1 MIFLEFLASKKMLRQ
16 IFIFIILFSPYIHL
30 QDIDSWVIDD
40 IRLTG
45 LQRVS
50 AGSVFAVMPVSL
62 GDEINKDIFKEIA
75 LSIFETGKFDDVK
88 LGRDGNALLIDL
100 LERPTIDEIVI
111 DGNKQIKTDAL
122 LDGLKKSGI
131 SEGSLYKIS
140 VFENLS
146 VELERQYSSQGKYS
160 AEVEVSTEKLPKNRI
175 KLSIIIDEGE
185 SASLRKINIV
195 GNKLLDDQ
203 EILDEF
209 KLKEKN
215 WLSVFSRGSGY
226 SRENLKGDLETLES
240 IYKNQGY
247 LKFNIDSTMVS
258 ISKNK
263 KDIFIT
269 IKVTEGDIYKVSE
282 VKLAG
287 DLDDKEIFIR
297 SLINIPVNEI
307 YIEGFL
313 KNTED
318 RITNLLENLG
328 FTNAEVSTS
337 KDINEA
343 DKTVSLT
350 LFVDPGQRTMV
361 NRISFE
367 GNERTHDVVL
377 RREMRQMEKSW
388 VSNNLLETSKLR
400 LDRLGFFKNVKYEKN
415 SVPGSTDEVDVI
427 FKVEEQFSGSIG
439 GSLGYGAYGFNLGAN
454 YSEKNAFGTGN
465 SVSVGVNYSEWR
477 QDISFNFFDPY
488 FTIDG
493 IGLGY
498 GAYFRKT
505 DYGNFNIA
513 AYNTDSFGGSVRFDL
528 PISEIEGLG
537 LSLAYDNTKLATNI
551 FSSRQII
558 DFYTSEGRDFTTYNA
573 SVSWR
578 RITLDRGLFPTS
590 GTSNSIS
597 LSLTLPGSNLNY
609 GRFTHD
615 FKYFLPLPRG
625 LIFSYKSKIGYL
637 FSYGDTNTAPP
648 YQYFYAGGIRSVR
661 GFKQNYLGPKAV
673 YSSGYSPRRQRPV
686 GGPYSLT
693 GGFDLIIPLSF
704 VPDPR
709 SVRGSVFLDYGNVF
723 SDGCRS
729 YETNCYEFDLS
740 ELRYSVGI
748 GVTWIT
754 ALGPLSFAL
763 ASVFNDS
770 PNDRTETF
778 QFEIGTQF

>member
-1 MIFLEFLASKKMLRQ
+1 MFKRIFF
-16 IFIFIILFSPYIHL
+16 FIILFSSSLHL
-30 QDIDSWVIDD
+30 QETKSWVVDD
-40 IRLTG
+40 IRITG

-50 AGSVFAVMPVSL
+50 AGSIFAVMPIGL
-62 GDEINKDIFKEIA
+62 GDEINEESFKEIA
-75 LSIFETGKFDDVK
+75 LSIFETGKFDDIK
-88 LGRDGNALLIDL
+88 LGRDGNALLIDIK
-100 LERPTIDEIVI
+100 ERPTIDEILI
-111 DGNKQIKTDAL
+111 EGNKQIKTDAL
-122 LDGLKKSGI
+122 LDGLKNSGI
-131 SEGSLYKIS
+131 SEGALYKRS
-140 VFENLS
+140 VFESLS

-160 AEVEVSTEKLPKNRI
+160 AEVEVSTEDLPKNRI
-175 KLSIIIDEGE
+175 KLSVEIDEGE

-195 GNKLLDDQ
+195 GNKLLSDE

-215 WLSVFSRGSGY
+215 WLSVFNRGSGY
-226 SRENLKGDLETLES
+226 SRENLRGDLETLES
-240 IYKNQGY
+240 IYKNKGY
-247 LKFNIDSTMVS
+247 LKFDIDSTNIS

-269 IKVTEGDIYKVSE
+269 IKVIEGEVYKVSE

-287 DLDDKEIFIR
+287 DLEDKEVFVR
-297 SLINIPVNEI
+297 SLIGIPVNEI
-307 YIEGFL
+307 YIEGLL
-313 KNTED
+313 KATED

-328 FTNAEVSTS
+328 YTNAEVSTS
-337 KDINEA
+337 KDINEEEKSVA
-343 DKTVSLT
+343 LT

-388 VSNNLLETSKLR
+388 VSNNLLEASKLR
-400 LDRLGFFKNVKYEKN
+400 LDRLGFFKSVKYEKN
-415 SVPGSTDEVDVI
+415 AVPGSTDEVDVI

-439 GSLGYGAYGFNLGAN
+439 GSLGYGAYGFSLGAN

-465 SVSVGVNYSEWR
+465 SINVGITYSEWR

-498 GAYFRKT
+498 GAFIRKT
-505 DYGNFNIA
+505 DYGNFNLA
-513 AYNTDSFGGSVRFDL
+513 AYNTDSYGGSVSFDL
-528 PISEIEGLG
+528 PISEIEQVG
-537 LSLAYDNTKLATNI
+537 LSLSYDKTDLKTNLY
-551 FSSRQII
+551 SSRQLL
-558 DFYTSEGRDFTTYNA
+558 DFYNSEGFDFTTYNA

-578 RITLDRGLFPTS
+578 RITLDRGLFPTR
-590 GTSNSIS
+590 GTSNGIS
-597 LSLTLPGSNLNY
+597 LSFSLPGSNLNF
-609 GRFTHD
+609 GRLTHE
-615 FKYFLPLPRG
+615 FKYFQPLPRG
-625 LIFSYKSKIGYL
+625 LIFGYRSKIGYL
-637 FSYGDTNTAPP
+637 FTYGDTESAPP
-648 YQYFYAGGIRSVR
+648 YQYFYAGGMRSVR

-673 YSSGYSPRRQRPV
+673 YQSGIAVRNQRPV

-693 GGFDLIIPLSF
+693 GGLDLIVPLNF

-709 SVRGSVFLDYGNVF
+709 SIRGSVFFDYGNVF

-740 ELRYSVGI
+740 ELRYSLGVGI
-748 GVTWIT
+748 TWIT

-770 PNDRTETF
+770 PTDRTETF

>member
-1 MIFLEFLASKKMLRQ
+1 MFKRIFF
-16 IFIFIILFSPYIHL
+16 FIILFSSSLHL
-30 QDIDSWVIDD
+30 QETKSWVVDD
-40 IRLTG
+40 IRITG

-50 AGSVFAVMPVSL
+50 AGSIFAVMPIGL
-62 GDEINKDIFKEIA
+62 GDEINEESFKEIA
-75 LSIFETGKFDDVK
+75 LSIFETGKFDDIK
-88 LGRDGNALLIDL
+88 LGRDGNALLIDIK
-100 LERPTIDEIVI
+100 ERPTIDEILI
-111 DGNKQIKTDAL
+111 EGNKQIKTDAL
-122 LDGLKKSGI
+122 LDGLKNSGI
-131 SEGSLYKIS
+131 SEGDLYKRS
-140 VFENLS
+140 VFESLS
-146 VELERQYSSQGKYS
+146 IELERQYSSQGKYS
-160 AEVEVSTEKLPKNRI
+160 AEVEVSTEDLPKNRI
-175 KLSIIIDEGE
+175 KLSVEIDEGE

-195 GNKLLDDQ
+195 GNKLLSDE

-226 SRENLKGDLETLES
+226 SRENLRGDLETLES
-240 IYKNQGY
+240 IYKNKGY
-247 LKFNIDSTMVS
+247 LKFDIDSTNIS

-269 IKVTEGDIYKVSE
+269 IKVIEGEVYKVSE

-287 DLDDKEIFIR
+287 DLEDKEVFVR
-297 SLINIPVNEI
+297 SLIGIPVNEI
-307 YIEGFL
+307 YIEGLL
-313 KNTED
+313 KATED

-328 FTNAEVSTS
+328 YTNAEVSTS
-337 KDINEA
+337 KDINEEEKSVA
-343 DKTVSLT
+343 LT

-388 VSNNLLETSKLR
+388 VSNNLLEASKLR
-400 LDRLGFFKNVKYEKN
+400 LDRLGFFKSVKYEKN
-415 SVPGSTDEVDVI
+415 AVPGSTDEVDVI

-439 GSLGYGAYGFNLGAN
+439 GSLGYGAYGFSLGAN

-465 SVSVGVNYSEWR
+465 SINVGITYSEWR

-498 GAYFRKT
+498 GAFFRKT
-505 DYGNFNIA
+505 DYGNFNLA
-513 AYNTDSFGGSVRFDL
+513 AYNTDSYGGSVSFDL
-528 PISEIEGLG
+528 PISEIEQVG
-537 LSLAYDNTKLATNI
+537 LSLSYDKTDLKTNLY
-551 FSSRQII
+551 SSRQLL
-558 DFYTSEGRDFTTYNA
+558 DFYNSEGFDFTTYNA

-578 RITLDRGLFPTS
+578 RITLDRGLFPTR
-590 GTSNSIS
+590 GTSNGIS
-597 LSLTLPGSNLNY
+597 LSFTLPGSNLNF
-609 GRFTHD
+609 GRLTHE
-615 FKYFLPLPRG
+615 FKYFQPLPRE
-625 LIFSYKSKIGYL
+625 LIFGFRSKIGYL
-637 FSYGDTNTAPP
+637 FTYGDTESAPP
-648 YQYFYAGGIRSVR
+648 YQYFYAGGMRSVR

-673 YSSGYSPRRQRPV
+673 YQSGIAVRNQRPV

-693 GGFDLIIPLSF
+693 GGLDLIVPLNF

-709 SVRGSVFLDYGNVF
+709 SIRGSVFFDYGNVF

-740 ELRYSVGI
+740 ELRYSLGVGI
-748 GVTWIT
+748 TWIT

-770 PNDRTETF
+770 PTDRTETF

>member
-1 MIFLEFLASKKMLRQ
+1 MLKHIFILIFLFSSFL
-16 IFIFIILFSPYIHL
+16 HL
-30 QDIDSWVIDD
+30 QVKSSWVIED
-40 IRLTG
+40 IRITG

-50 AGSVFAVMPVSL
+50 AGSVFAVMPVGL
-62 GDEINKDIFKEIA
+62 GDEINIKEFKKIA
-75 LSIFETGKFDDVK
+75 QSIFDTGKFDDIK

-100 LERPTIDEIVI
+100 EERPTIDEIFI
-111 DGNKQIKTDAL
+111 DGNKQIKTDDL

-131 SEGSLYKIS
+131 FVGALYKRSI
-140 VFENLS
+140 FESLS

-160 AEVEVSTEKLPKNRI
+160 AEVEVSSDDLPKNRI
-175 KLSIIIDEGE
+175 KLSVIIDEGE
-185 SASLRKINIV
+185 SAALRKINIV
-195 GNKLLDDQ
+195 GNKLLKDE

-247 LKFNIDSTMVS
+247 LKFNVDSTMVS

-269 IKVTEGDIYKVSE
+269 IKVTEGQVYKVSD

-287 DLDDKEIFIR
+287 DLEDKEVFVR
-297 SLINIPVNEI
+297 SLINIPLNEI
-307 YIEGFL
+307 YMEGYL
-313 KNTED
+313 KSTED

-328 FTNAEVSTS
+328 YTNVEVSTS
-337 KDINEA
+337 KDINED
-343 DKTVSLT
+343 DKTVALT

-388 VSNNLLETSKLR
+388 VSNNLLEASKLR

-415 SVPGSTDEVDVI
+415 SVPGSTDQVDII

-498 GAYFRKT
+498 GAFYRKT

-513 AYNTDSFGGSVRFDL
+513 AYNTDSYGGSASFEL
-528 PISEIEGLG
+528 PISEIEALG
-537 LSLAYDNTKLATNI
+537 LSLSYDKTKLATNV
-551 FSSRQII
+551 FSSRQIV
-558 DFYTSEGRDFTTYNA
+558 DFYNSEGFNFTTYNA
-573 SVSWR
+573 SATWR
-578 RITLDRGLFPTS
+578 RITLNRGLFPTS
-590 GTSNSIS
+590 GSSNSIS
-597 LSLTLPGSNLNY
+597 LSLTLPGSNLNF
-609 GRFTHD
+609 GRFVHE
-615 FKYFLPLPRG
+615 FKYFVPLPRSLVFG
-625 LIFSYKSKIGYL
+625 FRSKIGYL

-648 YQYFYAGGIRSVR
+648 YQYFYAGGMRSVR

-673 YSSGYSPRRQRPV
+673 YSSGFSPRRQRPV

-693 GGFDLIIPLSF
+693 GGFDLIIPLDF

-709 SVRGSVFLDYGNVF
+709 SIRGSVFFDYGNVF

-748 GVTWIT
+748 GITWIT

-770 PNDRTETF
+770 PTDRTETF

>member
-1 MIFLEFLASKKMLRQ
+1 MFKRIFF
-16 IFIFIILFSPYIHL
+16 FIILFSSSLHL
-30 QDIDSWVIDD
+30 QETKSWVVDD
-40 IRLTG
+40 IRITG

-50 AGSVFAVMPVSL
+50 AGSIFAVMPIGL
-62 GDEINKDIFKEIA
+62 GDEINEESFKEIA
-75 LSIFETGKFDDVK
+75 LSIFETGKFDDIK
-88 LGRDGNALLIDL
+88 LGRDGNALLIDIK
-100 LERPTIDEIVI
+100 ERPTIDEILI
-111 DGNKQIKTDAL
+111 EGNKQIKTDAL
-122 LDGLKKSGI
+122 LDGLKNSGI
-131 SEGSLYKIS
+131 SEGALYKRS
-140 VFENLS
+140 VFESLS

-160 AEVEVSTEKLPKNRI
+160 AEVEVSTEDLPKNRI
-175 KLSIIIDEGE
+175 KLSVEIDEGE

-195 GNKLLDDQ
+195 GNKLLSDE

-215 WLSVFSRGSGY
+215 WLSVFNRGSGY
-226 SRENLKGDLETLES
+226 SRENLRGDLETLES
-240 IYKNQGY
+240 IYKNKGY
-247 LKFNIDSTMVS
+247 LKFDIDSTNIS

-269 IKVTEGDIYKVSE
+269 IKVIEGEVYKVSE

-287 DLDDKEIFIR
+287 DLEDKEIFVR
-297 SLINIPVNEI
+297 SLIGIPVNEI
-307 YIEGFL
+307 YIEGLL
-313 KNTED
+313 KATED

-328 FTNAEVSTS
+328 YTNAEVSTS
-337 KDINEA
+337 KDINEEEKSVA
-343 DKTVSLT
+343 LT

-400 LDRLGFFKNVKYEKN
+400 LDRLGFFKSVKYEKN
-415 SVPGSTDEVDVI
+415 AVPGSTDEVDVI

-439 GSLGYGAYGFNLGAN
+439 GSLGYGAYGFSLGAN

-465 SVSVGVNYSEWR
+465 SINVGITYSEWR

-498 GAYFRKT
+498 GAFFRKT
-505 DYGNFNIA
+505 DYGNFNLA
-513 AYNTDSFGGSVRFDL
+513 AYNTDSYGGSVSFDL
-528 PISEIEGLG
+528 PISEIEQVG
-537 LSLAYDNTKLATNI
+537 LSLSYDKTDLKTNLY
-551 FSSRQII
+551 SSRQLL
-558 DFYTSEGRDFTTYNA
+558 DFYNSEGFDFTTYNA

-578 RITLDRGLFPTS
+578 RITLDRGLFPTR
-590 GTSNSIS
+590 GTSNGIS
-597 LSLTLPGSNLNY
+597 LSFSLPGSNLNF
-609 GRFTHD
+609 GRLTHE
-615 FKYFLPLPRG
+615 FKYFQPLPRG
-625 LIFSYKSKIGYL
+625 LIFGYRSKIGYL
-637 FSYGDTNTAPP
+637 FTYGDTESAPP
-648 YQYFYAGGIRSVR
+648 YQYFYAGGMRSVR

-673 YSSGYSPRRQRPV
+673 YQSGISVRNQRPV

-693 GGFDLIIPLSF
+693 GGLDLIIPLNF

-709 SVRGSVFLDYGNVF
+709 SIRGSVFFDYGNVF

-740 ELRYSVGI
+740 ELRYSLGVGI
-748 GVTWIT
+748 TWIT

-770 PNDRTETF
+770 PTDRTETF

>member
-1 MIFLEFLASKKMLRQ
+1 MFKRIFF
-16 IFIFIILFSPYIHL
+16 FIILFSSSLHL
-30 QDIDSWVIDD
+30 QETKSWVVDD
-40 IRLTG
+40 IRITG

-50 AGSVFAVMPVSL
+50 AGSIFAVMPIGL
-62 GDEINKDIFKEIA
+62 GDEINEESFKEIA
-75 LSIFETGKFDDVK
+75 LSIFETGKFDDIK
-88 LGRDGNALLIDL
+88 LGRDGNALLIDIK
-100 LERPTIDEIVI
+100 ERPTIDEILI
-111 DGNKQIKTDAL
+111 EGNKQIKTDAL
-122 LDGLKKSGI
+122 LDGLKNSGI
-131 SEGSLYKIS
+131 SEGDLYKRS
-140 VFENLS
+140 VFESLS

-160 AEVEVSTEKLPKNRI
+160 AEVEVSTEDLPKNRI
-175 KLSIIIDEGE
+175 KLSVEIDEGE

-195 GNKLLDDQ
+195 GNKLLSDE

-215 WLSVFSRGSGY
+215 WLSVFNRGSGY
-226 SRENLKGDLETLES
+226 SRENLRGDLETLES
-240 IYKNQGY
+240 IYKNKGY
-247 LKFNIDSTMVS
+247 LKFDIDSTNIS

-269 IKVTEGDIYKVSE
+269 IKVIEGEVYKVSE

-287 DLDDKEIFIR
+287 DLEDKEVFVR
-297 SLINIPVNEI
+297 SLIGIPVNEI
-307 YIEGFL
+307 YIEGLL
-313 KNTED
+313 KATED

-328 FTNAEVSTS
+328 YTNAEVSTS
-337 KDINEA
+337 KDINEEEKSVA
-343 DKTVSLT
+343 LT

-388 VSNNLLETSKLR
+388 VSNNLLEASKLR
-400 LDRLGFFKNVKYEKN
+400 LDRLGFFKSVKYEKN
-415 SVPGSTDEVDVI
+415 AVPGSTDEVDVI

-439 GSLGYGAYGFNLGAN
+439 GSLGYGAYGFSLGAN

-465 SVSVGVNYSEWR
+465 SINVGITYSEWR

-498 GAYFRKT
+498 GAFIRKT
-505 DYGNFNIA
+505 DYGNFNLA
-513 AYNTDSFGGSVRFDL
+513 AYNTDSYGGSVSFDL
-528 PISEIEGLG
+528 PISEIEQVG
-537 LSLAYDNTKLATNI
+537 LSLSYDKTDLKTNLY
-551 FSSRQII
+551 SSRQLL
-558 DFYTSEGRDFTTYNA
+558 DFYNSEGFDFTTYNA

-578 RITLDRGLFPTS
+578 RITLDRGLFPTR
-590 GTSNSIS
+590 GTSNGIS
-597 LSLTLPGSNLNY
+597 LSFSLPGSNLNF
-609 GRFTHD
+609 GRLTHE
-615 FKYFLPLPRG
+615 FKYFQPLPRE
-625 LIFSYKSKIGYL
+625 LIFGFRSKIGYL
-637 FSYGDTNTAPP
+637 FTYGDTESAPP
-648 YQYFYAGGIRSVR
+648 YQYFYAGGMRSVR

-673 YSSGYSPRRQRPV
+673 YQSGIAVRNQRPV

-693 GGFDLIIPLSF
+693 GGLDLIIPLNF

-709 SVRGSVFLDYGNVF
+709 SIRGSVFFDYGNVF

-740 ELRYSVGI
+740 ELRYSLGVGI
-748 GVTWIT
+748 TWIT

-770 PNDRTETF
+770 PTDRTETF

>member
-1 MIFLEFLASKKMLRQ
+1 MFKRIFF
-16 IFIFIILFSPYIHL
+16 FIILFSSSLHL
-30 QDIDSWVIDD
+30 QDTKSWVVDD
-40 IRLTG
+40 IRITG

-50 AGSVFAVMPVSL
+50 AGSIFAVMPIGL
-62 GDEINKDIFKEIA
+62 GDEINEESFKEIA
-75 LSIFETGKFDDVK
+75 LSIFETGKFDDIK
-88 LGRDGNALLIDL
+88 LGRDGNALLIDIK
-100 LERPTIDEIVI
+100 ERPTIDEIFI
-111 DGNKQIKTDAL
+111 EGNKQIKTDAL
-122 LDGLKKSGI
+122 LDGLKNSGI
-131 SEGSLYKIS
+131 SEGALYKRS
-140 VFENLS
+140 VFESLS

-160 AEVEVSTEKLPKNRI
+160 AEVEVSTEDLPKNRI
-175 KLSIIIDEGE
+175 KLSVEIDEGE

-195 GNKLLDDQ
+195 GNKLLSDE
-203 EILDEF
+203 EILDDF

-226 SRENLKGDLETLES
+226 SRENLRGDLETLES
-240 IYKNQGY
+240 IYKNKGY
-247 LKFNIDSTMVS
+247 LKFDIDSTNIS

-269 IKVTEGDIYKVSE
+269 IKVIEGEVYKVSE

-287 DLDDKEIFIR
+287 DLEDKEVFVR
-297 SLINIPVNEI
+297 SLIGIPVNEI
-307 YIEGFL
+307 YIEGLL
-313 KNTED
+313 KATED

-328 FTNAEVSTS
+328 YTNAEVSTS
-337 KDINEA
+337 KDINEEEKSVA
-343 DKTVSLT
+343 LT

-367 GNERTHDVVL
+367 GNERTHDIVL

-388 VSNNLLETSKLR
+388 VSNNLLEASKLR
-400 LDRLGFFKNVKYEKN
+400 LDRLGFFKSVKYEKN
-415 SVPGSTDEVDVI
+415 AVPGSTDEVDVI

-439 GSLGYGAYGFNLGAN
+439 GSLGYGAYGFSLGAN

-465 SVSVGVNYSEWR
+465 SINVGITYSEWR

-498 GAYFRKT
+498 GAFIRKT
-505 DYGNFNIA
+505 DYGNFNLA
-513 AYNTDSFGGSVRFDL
+513 AYNTDSYGGSVSFDL
-528 PISEIEGLG
+528 PISEIEQVG
-537 LSLAYDNTKLATNI
+537 LSLSYDKTDLKTNLY
-551 FSSRQII
+551 SSRQLL
-558 DFYTSEGRDFTTYNA
+558 DFYNSEGFDFTTYNA

-578 RITLDRGLFPTS
+578 RITLDRGLFPTR
-590 GTSNSIS
+590 GTSNGIS
-597 LSLTLPGSNLNY
+597 LSFSLPGSNLNF
-609 GRFTHD
+609 GRLTHE
-615 FKYFLPLPRG
+615 FKYFQPLPRG
-625 LIFSYKSKIGYL
+625 LIFGYRSKIGYL
-637 FSYGDTNTAPP
+637 FTYGDTESAPP
-648 YQYFYAGGIRSVR
+648 YQYFYAGGMRSVR

-673 YSSGYSPRRQRPV
+673 YQSGIAVRNQRPV

-693 GGFDLIIPLSF
+693 GGLDLIIPLNF

-709 SVRGSVFLDYGNVF
+709 SIRGSVFFDYGNVF

-740 ELRYSVGI
+740 ELRYSLGVGI
-748 GVTWIT
+748 TWIT

-770 PNDRTETF
+770 PTDRTETF

>member
-1 MIFLEFLASKKMLRQ
+1 MFKRIFF
-16 IFIFIILFSPYIHL
+16 FIILFSSSLHL
-30 QDIDSWVIDD
+30 QETKSWVVDD
-40 IRLTG
+40 IRITG

-50 AGSVFAVMPVSL
+50 AGSIFAVMPIGL
-62 GDEINKDIFKEIA
+62 GDEINEESFKEIA
-75 LSIFETGKFDDVK
+75 LSIFETGKFDDIK
-88 LGRDGNALLIDL
+88 LGRDGNALLIDIK
-100 LERPTIDEIVI
+100 ERPTIDEIFI
-111 DGNKQIKTDAL
+111 EGNKQIKTDAL
-122 LDGLKKSGI
+122 LDGLKNSGI
-131 SEGSLYKIS
+131 SEGALYKRS
-140 VFENLS
+140 VFESLS

-160 AEVEVSTEKLPKNRI
+160 AEVEVSTEDLPKNRI
-175 KLSIIIDEGE
+175 KLSVEIDEGE

-195 GNKLLDDQ
+195 GNKLLSDE

-226 SRENLKGDLETLES
+226 SRENLRGDLETLES
-240 IYKNQGY
+240 IYKNKGY
-247 LKFNIDSTMVS
+247 LKFDIDSTNIS

-269 IKVTEGDIYKVSE
+269 IKVIEGEVYKVSE

-287 DLDDKEIFIR
+287 DLEDKEVFVR
-297 SLINIPVNEI
+297 SLIGIPVNEI
-307 YIEGFL
+307 YIEGLL
-313 KNTED
+313 KATED

-328 FTNAEVSTS
+328 YTNAEVSTS
-337 KDINEA
+337 KDINEEEKSVA
-343 DKTVSLT
+343 LT

-388 VSNNLLETSKLR
+388 VSNNLLEASKLR
-400 LDRLGFFKNVKYEKN
+400 LDRLGFFKSVKYEKN
-415 SVPGSTDEVDVI
+415 AVPGSTDEVDVI

-439 GSLGYGAYGFNLGAN
+439 GSLGYGAYGFSLGAN

-465 SVSVGVNYSEWR
+465 SINVGITYSEWR

-498 GAYFRKT
+498 GAFIRKT
-505 DYGNFNIA
+505 DYGNFNLA
-513 AYNTDSFGGSVRFDL
+513 AYNTDSYGGSVSFDL
-528 PISEIEGLG
+528 PISEIEQVG
-537 LSLAYDNTKLATNI
+537 LSLSYDKTDLKTNLY
-551 FSSRQII
+551 SSRQLL
-558 DFYTSEGRDFTTYNA
+558 DFYNSEGFDFTTYNA

-578 RITLDRGLFPTS
+578 RITLDRGLFPTR
-590 GTSNSIS
+590 GTSNGIS
-597 LSLTLPGSNLNY
+597 LSFSLPGSNLNF
-609 GRFTHD
+609 GRLTHE
-615 FKYFLPLPRG
+615 FKYFQPLPRG
-625 LIFSYKSKIGYL
+625 LIFGYRSKIGYL
-637 FSYGDTNTAPP
+637 FTYGDTESAPP
-648 YQYFYAGGIRSVR
+648 YQYFYAGGMRSVR

-673 YSSGYSPRRQRPV
+673 YQSGIAVRNQRPV

-693 GGFDLIIPLSF
+693 GGLDLIIPLNF

-709 SVRGSVFLDYGNVF
+709 SIRGSVFFDYGNVF

-740 ELRYSVGI
+740 ELRYSLGVGI
-748 GVTWIT
+748 TWIT

-770 PNDRTETF
+770 PTDRTETF

>member
-1 MIFLEFLASKKMLRQ
+1 MFKRIFF
-16 IFIFIILFSPYIHL
+16 FIILFSSSLHL
-30 QDIDSWVIDD
+30 QETKSWVVDD
-40 IRLTG
+40 IRITG

-50 AGSVFAVMPVSL
+50 AGSIFAVMPIGL
-62 GDEINKDIFKEIA
+62 GDEINEESFKEIA
-75 LSIFETGKFDDVK
+75 LSIFETGKFDDIK
-88 LGRDGNALLIDL
+88 LGRDGNALLIDIK
-100 LERPTIDEIVI
+100 ERPTIDEILI
-111 DGNKQIKTDAL
+111 EGNKQIKTDAL
-122 LDGLKKSGI
+122 LDGLKNSGI
-131 SEGSLYKIS
+131 SEGALYKRS
-140 VFENLS
+140 VFESLS

-160 AEVEVSTEKLPKNRI
+160 AEVEVSTEDLPKNRI
-175 KLSIIIDEGE
+175 KLSVEIDEGE

-195 GNKLLDDQ
+195 GNKLLSDE

-215 WLSVFSRGSGY
+215 WLSVFNRGSGY
-226 SRENLKGDLETLES
+226 SRENLRGDLETLES
-240 IYKNQGY
+240 IYKNKGY
-247 LKFNIDSTMVS
+247 LKFDIDSTNIS

-269 IKVTEGDIYKVSE
+269 IKVIEGEVYKVSE

-287 DLDDKEIFIR
+287 DLEDKEVFVR
-297 SLINIPVNEI
+297 SLIGIPVNEI
-307 YIEGFL
+307 YIEGLL
-313 KNTED
+313 KATED

-328 FTNAEVSTS
+328 YTNAEVSTS
-337 KDINEA
+337 KDINEEEKSVA
-343 DKTVSLT
+343 LT

-400 LDRLGFFKNVKYEKN
+400 LDRLGFFKSVKYEKN
-415 SVPGSTDEVDVI
+415 AVPGSTDEVDVI

-439 GSLGYGAYGFNLGAN
+439 GSLGYGAYGFSLGAN

-465 SVSVGVNYSEWR
+465 SINVGITYSEWR

-498 GAYFRKT
+498 GAFFRKT
-505 DYGNFNIA
+505 DYGNFNLA
-513 AYNTDSFGGSVRFDL
+513 AYNTDSYGGSVSFDL
-528 PISEIEGLG
+528 PISEIEQVG
-537 LSLAYDNTKLATNI
+537 LSLSYDKTDLKTNLY
-551 FSSRQII
+551 SSRQLL
-558 DFYTSEGRDFTTYNA
+558 DFYNSEGFDFTTYNA

-578 RITLDRGLFPTS
+578 RITLDRGLFPTR
-590 GTSNSIS
+590 GTSNGIS
-597 LSLTLPGSNLNY
+597 LSFSLPGSNLNF
-609 GRFTHD
+609 GRLTHE
-615 FKYFLPLPRG
+615 FKYFQPLPRG
-625 LIFSYKSKIGYL
+625 LIFGYRSKIGYL
-637 FSYGDTNTAPP
+637 FTYGDTESAPP
-648 YQYFYAGGIRSVR
+648 YQYFYAGGMRSVR

-673 YSSGYSPRRQRPV
+673 YQSGIAVRNQRPV

-693 GGFDLIIPLSF
+693 GGLDLIIPLNF

-709 SVRGSVFLDYGNVF
+709 SIRGSVFFDYGNVF

-740 ELRYSVGI
+740 ELRYSLGVGI
-748 GVTWIT
+748 TWIT

-770 PNDRTETF
+770 PTDRTETF

>member
-1 MIFLEFLASKKMLRQ
+1 MFKRIFF
-16 IFIFIILFSPYIHL
+16 FIILFSSSLHL
-30 QDIDSWVIDD
+30 QETKSWVVDD
-40 IRLTG
+40 IRITG

-50 AGSVFAVMPVSL
+50 AGSIFAVMPIGL
-62 GDEINKDIFKEIA
+62 GDEINEESFKEIA
-75 LSIFETGKFDDVK
+75 LSIFETGKFDDIK
-88 LGRDGNALLIDL
+88 LGRDGNALLIDIK
-100 LERPTIDEIVI
+100 ERPTIDEILI
-111 DGNKQIKTDAL
+111 EGNKQIKTDAL
-122 LDGLKKSGI
+122 LDGLKNSGI
-131 SEGSLYKIS
+131 SEGALYKRS
-140 VFENLS
+140 VFESLS

-160 AEVEVSTEKLPKNRI
+160 AEVEVSTEDLPKNRI
-175 KLSIIIDEGE
+175 KLSVEIDEGE

-195 GNKLLDDQ
+195 GNKLLSDE

-226 SRENLKGDLETLES
+226 SRENLRGDLETLES
-240 IYKNQGY
+240 IYKNKGY
-247 LKFNIDSTMVS
+247 LKFDIDSTNIS

-269 IKVTEGDIYKVSE
+269 IKVIEGEVYKVSE

-287 DLDDKEIFIR
+287 DLEDKEVFVR
-297 SLINIPVNEI
+297 SLIGIPVNEI
-307 YIEGFL
+307 YIEGLL
-313 KNTED
+313 KATED

-328 FTNAEVSTS
+328 YTNAEVSTS
-337 KDINEA
+337 KDINEEEKSVA
-343 DKTVSLT
+343 LT

-400 LDRLGFFKNVKYEKN
+400 LDRLGFFKSVKYEKN
-415 SVPGSTDEVDVI
+415 AVPGSTDEVDVI

-439 GSLGYGAYGFNLGAN
+439 GSLGYGAYGFSLGAN

-465 SVSVGVNYSEWR
+465 SINVGITYSEWR

-498 GAYFRKT
+498 GAFFRKT
-505 DYGNFNIA
+505 DYGNFNLA
-513 AYNTDSFGGSVRFDL
+513 AYNTDSYGGSVSFDL
-528 PISEIEGLG
+528 PISEIEQVG
-537 LSLAYDNTKLATNI
+537 LSLSYDKTDLKTNLY
-551 FSSRQII
+551 SSRQLL
-558 DFYTSEGRDFTTYNA
+558 DFYNSEGFDFTTYNA

-578 RITLDRGLFPTS
+578 RITLDRGLFPTR
-590 GTSNSIS
+590 GTSNGIS
-597 LSLTLPGSNLNY
+597 LSFSLPGSNLNF
-609 GRFTHD
+609 GRLTHE
-615 FKYFLPLPRG
+615 FKYFLPLPRE
-625 LIFSYKSKIGYL
+625 LIFGYRSKIGYL
-637 FSYGDTNTAPP
+637 FTYGDTESAPP
-648 YQYFYAGGIRSVR
+648 YQYFYAGGMRSVR

-673 YSSGYSPRRQRPV
+673 YQSGIAVRNQRPV

-693 GGFDLIIPLSF
+693 GGLDLIIPLNF

-709 SVRGSVFLDYGNVF
+709 SIRGSVFFDYGNVF

-740 ELRYSVGI
+740 ELRYSLGVGI
-748 GVTWIT
+748 TWIT

-770 PNDRTETF
+770 PTDRTETF

>member
-1 MIFLEFLASKKMLRQ
+1 MFKRIFF
-16 IFIFIILFSPYIHL
+16 FIILFSSSLHL
-30 QDIDSWVIDD
+30 QETKSWVVDD
-40 IRLTG
+40 IRITG

-50 AGSVFAVMPVSL
+50 AGSIFAVMPIGL
-62 GDEINKDIFKEIA
+62 GDEINEESFKEIA
-75 LSIFETGKFDDVK
+75 LSIFETGKFDDIK
-88 LGRDGNALLIDL
+88 LGRDGNALLIDIK
-100 LERPTIDEIVI
+100 ERPTIDEILI
-111 DGNKQIKTDAL
+111 EGNKQIKTDAL
-122 LDGLKKSGI
+122 LDGLKNSGI
-131 SEGSLYKIS
+131 SEGALYKRS
-140 VFENLS
+140 VFESLS

-160 AEVEVSTEKLPKNRI
+160 AEVDVSTEDLPKNRI
-175 KLSIIIDEGE
+175 KLSVEIDEGE

-195 GNKLLDDQ
+195 GNKLLSDE

-226 SRENLKGDLETLES
+226 SRENLRGDLETLES
-240 IYKNQGY
+240 IYKNKGY
-247 LKFNIDSTMVS
+247 LKFDIDSTNIS

-269 IKVTEGDIYKVSE
+269 IKVIEGEVYKVSE

-287 DLDDKEIFIR
+287 DLEDKEVFVR
-297 SLINIPVNEI
+297 SLIGIPVNEI
-307 YIEGFL
+307 YIEGLL
-313 KNTED
+313 KATED

-328 FTNAEVSTS
+328 YTNAEVSTS
-337 KDINEA
+337 KDINEEEKSVA
-343 DKTVSLT
+343 LT

-400 LDRLGFFKNVKYEKN
+400 LDRLGFFKSVKYEKN
-415 SVPGSTDEVDVI
+415 AVPGSTDEVDVI

-439 GSLGYGAYGFNLGAN
+439 GSLGYGAYGFSLGAN

-465 SVSVGVNYSEWR
+465 SINVGITYSEWR

-498 GAYFRKT
+498 GAFFRKT
-505 DYGNFNIA
+505 DYGNFNLA
-513 AYNTDSFGGSVRFDL
+513 AYNTDSYGGSVSFDL
-528 PISEIEGLG
+528 PISEIEQVG
-537 LSLAYDNTKLATNI
+537 LSLSYDKTDLKTNLY
-551 FSSRQII
+551 SSRQLL
-558 DFYTSEGRDFTTYNA
+558 DFYNSEGFDFTTYNA

-578 RITLDRGLFPTS
+578 RITLDRGLFPTR
-590 GTSNSIS
+590 GTSNGIS
-597 LSLTLPGSNLNY
+597 LSFSLPGSNLNF
-609 GRFTHD
+609 GRLTHE
-615 FKYFLPLPRG
+615 FKYFQPLPRG
-625 LIFSYKSKIGYL
+625 LIFGYRSKIGYL
-637 FSYGDTNTAPP
+637 FTYGDTESAPP
-648 YQYFYAGGIRSVR
+648 YQYFYAGGMRSVR

-673 YSSGYSPRRQRPV
+673 YQSGIAVRNQRPV

-693 GGFDLIIPLSF
+693 GGLDLIIPLNF

-709 SVRGSVFLDYGNVF
+709 SIRGSVFFDYGNVF

-740 ELRYSVGI
+740 ELRYSLGVGI
-748 GVTWIT
+748 TWIT

-770 PNDRTETF
+770 PTDRTETF

>member
-1 MIFLEFLASKKMLRQ
+1 MFKRIFF
-16 IFIFIILFSPYIHL
+16 FIILFSSSLHL
-30 QDIDSWVIDD
+30 QETKSWVVDD
-40 IRLTG
+40 IRITG

-50 AGSVFAVMPVSL
+50 AGSIFAVMPIGL
-62 GDEINKDIFKEIA
+62 GDEINEESFKEIA
-75 LSIFETGKFDDVK
+75 LSIFETGKFDDIK
-88 LGRDGNALLIDL
+88 LGRDGNALLIDIK
-100 LERPTIDEIVI
+100 ERPTIDEIFI
-111 DGNKQIKTDAL
+111 EGNKQIKTDAL
-122 LDGLKKSGI
+122 LDGLKNSGI
-131 SEGSLYKIS
+131 SEGALYKRS
-140 VFENLS
+140 VFESLS

-160 AEVEVSTEKLPKNRI
+160 AEVEVSTEDLPKNRI
-175 KLSIIIDEGE
+175 KLSVEIDEGE

-195 GNKLLDDQ
+195 GNKLLSDE

-226 SRENLKGDLETLES
+226 SRENLRGDLETLES
-240 IYKNQGY
+240 IYKNKGY
-247 LKFNIDSTMVS
+247 LKFDIDSTNIS

-269 IKVTEGDIYKVSE
+269 IKVIEGEVYKVSE

-287 DLDDKEIFIR
+287 DLEDKEIFVR
-297 SLINIPVNEI
+297 SLIGIPVNEI
-307 YIEGFL
+307 YIEGLL
-313 KNTED
+313 KATED

-328 FTNAEVSTS
+328 YTNAEVSTS
-337 KDINEA
+337 KDINEEEKSVA
-343 DKTVSLT
+343 LT

-388 VSNNLLETSKLR
+388 VSNNLLEASKLR
-400 LDRLGFFKNVKYEKN
+400 LDRLGFFKSVKYEKN
-415 SVPGSTDEVDVI
+415 AVPGSTDEVDVI

-439 GSLGYGAYGFNLGAN
+439 GSLGYGAYGFSLGAN

-465 SVSVGVNYSEWR
+465 SINVGITYSEWR

-498 GAYFRKT
+498 GAFIRKT
-505 DYGNFNIA
+505 DYGNFNLA
-513 AYNTDSFGGSVRFDL
+513 AYNTDSYGGSVSFDL
-528 PISEIEGLG
+528 PISEIEQVG
-537 LSLAYDNTKLATNI
+537 LSLSYDKTDLKTNLY
-551 FSSRQII
+551 SSRQLL
-558 DFYTSEGRDFTTYNA
+558 DFYNSEGFDFTTYNA

-578 RITLDRGLFPTS
+578 RITLDRGLFPTR
-590 GTSNSIS
+590 GTSNGIS
-597 LSLTLPGSNLNY
+597 LSFSLPGSNLNF
-609 GRFTHD
+609 GRLTHE
-615 FKYFLPLPRG
+615 FKYFQPLPRG
-625 LIFSYKSKIGYL
+625 LIFGYRSKIGYL
-637 FSYGDTNTAPP
+637 FTYGDTESAPP
-648 YQYFYAGGIRSVR
+648 YQYFYAGGMRSVR

-673 YSSGYSPRRQRPV
+673 YQSGIAVRNQRPV

-693 GGFDLIIPLSF
+693 GGLDLIIPLNF

-709 SVRGSVFLDYGNVF
+709 SIRGSVFFDYGNVF

-740 ELRYSVGI
+740 ELRYSLGVGI
-748 GVTWIT
+748 TWIT

-770 PNDRTETF
+770 PTDRTETF

>member
-1 MIFLEFLASKKMLRQ
+1 MFKRIFF
-16 IFIFIILFSPYIHL
+16 FIILFSSSLHL
-30 QDIDSWVIDD
+30 QETKSWVVDD
-40 IRLTG
+40 IRITG

-50 AGSVFAVMPVSL
+50 AGSIFAVMPIGL
-62 GDEINKDIFKEIA
+62 GDEINEESFKEIA
-75 LSIFETGKFDDVK
+75 LSIFETGKFDDIK
-88 LGRDGNALLIDL
+88 LGRDGNALLIDIK
-100 LERPTIDEIVI
+100 ERPTIDEIFI
-111 DGNKQIKTDAL
+111 EGNKQIKTDAL
-122 LDGLKKSGI
+122 LDGLKNSGI
-131 SEGSLYKIS
+131 SEGALYKRS
-140 VFENLS
+140 VFESLS

-160 AEVEVSTEKLPKNRI
+160 AEVEVSTEDLPKNRI
-175 KLSIIIDEGE
+175 KLSVEIDEGE

-195 GNKLLDDQ
+195 GNKLLSDE

-226 SRENLKGDLETLES
+226 SRENLRGDLETLES
-240 IYKNQGY
+240 IYKNKGY
-247 LKFNIDSTMVS
+247 LKFDVDSTNIS

-269 IKVTEGDIYKVSE
+269 IKVIEGEVYKVSE

-287 DLDDKEIFIR
+287 DLEDKEVFVR
-297 SLINIPVNEI
+297 SLIGIPVNEI
-307 YIEGFL
+307 YIEGLL
-313 KNTED
+313 KATED

-328 FTNAEVSTS
+328 YTNAEVSTS
-337 KDINEA
+337 KDINEEEKSVA
-343 DKTVSLT
+343 LT

-388 VSNNLLETSKLR
+388 VSNNLLEASKLR
-400 LDRLGFFKNVKYEKN
+400 LDRLGFFKSVKYEKN
-415 SVPGSTDEVDVI
+415 AVPGSTDEVDVI

-439 GSLGYGAYGFNLGAN
+439 GSLGYGAYGFSLGAN

-465 SVSVGVNYSEWR
+465 SINVGITYSEWR

-498 GAYFRKT
+498 GAFIRKT
-505 DYGNFNIA
+505 DYGNFNLA
-513 AYNTDSFGGSVRFDL
+513 AYNTDSYGGSVSFDL
-528 PISEIEGLG
+528 PISEIEQVG
-537 LSLAYDNTKLATNI
+537 LSLSYDKTDLKTNLY
-551 FSSRQII
+551 SSRQLL
-558 DFYTSEGRDFTTYNA
+558 DFYNSEGFDFTTYNA

-578 RITLDRGLFPTS
+578 RITLDRGLFPTR
-590 GTSNSIS
+590 GTSNGIS
-597 LSLTLPGSNLNY
+597 LSFSLPGSNLNF
-609 GRFTHD
+609 GRLTHE
-615 FKYFLPLPRG
+615 FKYFQPLPRG
-625 LIFSYKSKIGYL
+625 LIFGYRSKIGYL
-637 FSYGDTNTAPP
+637 FTYGDTESAPP
-648 YQYFYAGGIRSVR
+648 YQYFYAGGMRSVR

-673 YSSGYSPRRQRPV
+673 YQSGIAVRNQRPV

-693 GGFDLIIPLSF
+693 GGLDLIIPLNF

-709 SVRGSVFLDYGNVF
+709 SIRGSVFFDYGNVF

-740 ELRYSVGI
+740 ELRYSLGVGI
-748 GVTWIT
+748 TWIT

-770 PNDRTETF
+770 PTDRTETF

>member
-1 MIFLEFLASKKMLRQ
+1 MFKRIFF
-16 IFIFIILFSPYIHL
+16 FIILFSSSLHL
-30 QDIDSWVIDD
+30 QETKSWVVDD
-40 IRLTG
+40 IRITG

-50 AGSVFAVMPVSL
+50 AGSIFAVMPIGL
-62 GDEINKDIFKEIA
+62 GDEINEESFKEIA
-75 LSIFETGKFDDVK
+75 LSIFETGKFDDIK
-88 LGRDGNALLIDL
+88 LGRDGNALLIDIK
-100 LERPTIDEIVI
+100 ERPTIDEILI
-111 DGNKQIKTDAL
+111 EGNKQIKTDAL
-122 LDGLKKSGI
+122 LDGLKNSGI
-131 SEGSLYKIS
+131 SEGALYKRS
-140 VFENLS
+140 VFESLS

-160 AEVEVSTEKLPKNRI
+160 AEVEVSTEDLPKNRI
-175 KLSIIIDEGE
+175 KLSVEIDEGE

-195 GNKLLDDQ
+195 GNKLLSDE

-226 SRENLKGDLETLES
+226 SRENLRGDLETLES
-240 IYKNQGY
+240 IYKNKGY
-247 LKFNIDSTMVS
+247 LKFDIDSTNIS

-269 IKVTEGDIYKVSE
+269 IKVIEGEVYKVSE

-287 DLDDKEIFIR
+287 DLEDKEVFVR
-297 SLINIPVNEI
+297 SLIGIPVNEI
-307 YIEGFL
+307 YIEGLL
-313 KNTED
+313 KATED

-328 FTNAEVSTS
+328 YTNAEVSTS
-337 KDINEA
+337 KDINEEEKSVA
-343 DKTVSLT
+343 LT

-400 LDRLGFFKNVKYEKN
+400 LDRLGFFKSVKYEKN
-415 SVPGSTDEVDVI
+415 AVPGSTDEVDVI

-439 GSLGYGAYGFNLGAN
+439 GSLGYGAYGFSLGAN

-465 SVSVGVNYSEWR
+465 SINVGITYSEWR

-498 GAYFRKT
+498 GAFIRKT
-505 DYGNFNIA
+505 DYGNFNLA
-513 AYNTDSFGGSVRFDL
+513 AYNTDSYGGSVSFDL
-528 PISEIEGLG
+528 PISEIEQVG
-537 LSLAYDNTKLATNI
+537 LSLSYDKTDLKTNLY
-551 FSSRQII
+551 SSRQLL
-558 DFYTSEGRDFTTYNA
+558 DFYNSEGFDFTTYNA

-578 RITLDRGLFPTS
+578 RITLDRGLFPTR
-590 GTSNSIS
+590 GTSNGIS
-597 LSLTLPGSNLNY
+597 LSFSLPGSNLNF
-609 GRFTHD
+609 GRLTHE
-615 FKYFLPLPRG
+615 FKFFQPLPRG
-625 LIFSYKSKIGYL
+625 LIFGYRSKIGYL
-637 FSYGDTNTAPP
+637 FTYGDTESAPP
-648 YQYFYAGGIRSVR
+648 YQYFYAGGMRSVR

-673 YSSGYSPRRQRPV
+673 YQSGIAVRNQRPV

-693 GGFDLIIPLSF
+693 GGLDLIIPLNF

-709 SVRGSVFLDYGNVF
+709 SIRGSVFFDYGNVF

-740 ELRYSVGI
+740 ELRYSLGVGI
-748 GVTWIT
+748 TWIT

-770 PNDRTETF
+770 PTDRTETF

>member
-1 MIFLEFLASKKMLRQ
+1 MFKRIFF
-16 IFIFIILFSPYIHL
+16 FIILFSSSLHL
-30 QDIDSWVIDD
+30 QETKSWVVDD
-40 IRLTG
+40 IRITG

-50 AGSVFAVMPVSL
+50 AGSIFAVMPIGL
-62 GDEINKDIFKEIA
+62 GDEINEESFKEIA
-75 LSIFETGKFDDVK
+75 LSIFETGKFDDIK
-88 LGRDGNALLIDL
+88 LGRDGNALLIDIK
-100 LERPTIDEIVI
+100 ERPTIDEILI
-111 DGNKQIKTDAL
+111 EGNKQIKTDAL
-122 LDGLKKSGI
+122 LDGLKNSGI
-131 SEGSLYKIS
+131 SEGALYKRS
-140 VFENLS
+140 VFESLS

-160 AEVEVSTEKLPKNRI
+160 AEVEVSTEDLPKNRI
-175 KLSIIIDEGE
+175 KLSVEIDEGE

-195 GNKLLDDQ
+195 GNKLLSDE

-215 WLSVFSRGSGY
+215 WLSVFNRGSGY
-226 SRENLKGDLETLES
+226 SRENLRGDLETLES
-240 IYKNQGY
+240 IYKNKGY
-247 LKFNIDSTMVS
+247 LKFDIDSTNIS

-269 IKVTEGDIYKVSE
+269 IKVIEGEVYKVSE

-287 DLDDKEIFIR
+287 DLEDKEVFVR
-297 SLINIPVNEI
+297 SLIGIPVNEI
-307 YIEGFL
+307 YIEGLL
-313 KNTED
+313 KATED
-318 RITNLLENLG
+318 RIINLLENLG
-328 FTNAEVSTS
+328 YTNAEVSTS
-337 KDINEA
+337 KDINEEEKSVA
-343 DKTVSLT
+343 LT

-388 VSNNLLETSKLR
+388 VSNNLLEASKLR
-400 LDRLGFFKNVKYEKN
+400 LDRLGFFKSVKYEKN
-415 SVPGSTDEVDVI
+415 AVPGSTDEVDVI

-439 GSLGYGAYGFNLGAN
+439 GSLGYGAYGFSLGAN

-465 SVSVGVNYSEWR
+465 SINVGITYSEWR

-498 GAYFRKT
+498 GAFIRKT
-505 DYGNFNIA
+505 DYGNFNLA
-513 AYNTDSFGGSVRFDL
+513 AYNTDSYGGSVSFDL
-528 PISEIEGLG
+528 PISEIEQVG
-537 LSLAYDNTKLATNI
+537 LSLSYDKTDLKTNLY
-551 FSSRQII
+551 SSRQLL
-558 DFYTSEGRDFTTYNA
+558 DFYNSEGFDFTTYNA

-578 RITLDRGLFPTS
+578 RITLDRGLFPTR
-590 GTSNSIS
+590 GTSNGIS
-597 LSLTLPGSNLNY
+597 LSFTLPGSNLNF
-609 GRFTHD
+609 GRLTHE
-615 FKYFLPLPRG
+615 FKYFQPLPRE
-625 LIFSYKSKIGYL
+625 LIFGFRSKIGYL
-637 FSYGDTNTAPP
+637 FTYGDTESAPP
-648 YQYFYAGGIRSVR
+648 YQYFYAGGMRSVR

-673 YSSGYSPRRQRPV
+673 YQSGIAVRNQRPV

-693 GGFDLIIPLSF
+693 GGLDLIVPLNF

-709 SVRGSVFLDYGNVF
+709 SIRGSVFFDYGNVF

-740 ELRYSVGI
+740 ELRYSLGVGI
-748 GVTWIT
+748 TWIT

-770 PNDRTETF
+770 PTDRTETF

>member
-1 MIFLEFLASKKMLRQ
+1 MFKRIFF
-16 IFIFIILFSPYIHL
+16 FIILFSSSLHL
-30 QDIDSWVIDD
+30 QETKSWVVDD
-40 IRLTG
+40 IRITG

-50 AGSVFAVMPVSL
+50 AGSIFAVMPIGL
-62 GDEINKDIFKEIA
+62 GDEINEESFKEIA
-75 LSIFETGKFDDVK
+75 LSIFETGKFDDIK
-88 LGRDGNALLIDL
+88 LGRDGNALLIDIK
-100 LERPTIDEIVI
+100 ERPTIDEIFI
-111 DGNKQIKTDAL
+111 EGNKQIKTDAL
-122 LDGLKKSGI
+122 LDGLKNSGI
-131 SEGSLYKIS
+131 SEGALYKRS
-140 VFENLS
+140 VFESLS

-160 AEVEVSTEKLPKNRI
+160 AEVEVSTEDLPKNRI
-175 KLSIIIDEGE
+175 KLSVEIDEGE

-195 GNKLLDDQ
+195 GNKLLSDE
-203 EILDEF
+203 EILDDF

-226 SRENLKGDLETLES
+226 SRENLRGDLETLES
-240 IYKNQGY
+240 IYKNKGY
-247 LKFNIDSTMVS
+247 LKFDIDSTNIS

-269 IKVTEGDIYKVSE
+269 IKVIEGEVYKVSE

-287 DLDDKEIFIR
+287 DLEDKEVFVR
-297 SLINIPVNEI
+297 SLIGIPVNEI
-307 YIEGFL
+307 YIEGLL
-313 KNTED
+313 KATED

-328 FTNAEVSTS
+328 YTNAEVSTS
-337 KDINEA
+337 KDINEEEKSVA
-343 DKTVSLT
+343 LT

-388 VSNNLLETSKLR
+388 VSNNLLEASKLR
-400 LDRLGFFKNVKYEKN
+400 LDRLGFFKSVKYEKN
-415 SVPGSTDEVDVI
+415 AVPGSTDEVDVI

-439 GSLGYGAYGFNLGAN
+439 GSLGYGAYGFSLGAN

-465 SVSVGVNYSEWR
+465 SINVGITYSEWR

-498 GAYFRKT
+498 GAFIRKT
-505 DYGNFNIA
+505 DYGNFNLA
-513 AYNTDSFGGSVRFDL
+513 AYNTDSYGGSVSFDL
-528 PISEIEGLG
+528 PISEIEQVG
-537 LSLAYDNTKLATNI
+537 LSLSYDKTDLKTNLY
-551 FSSRQII
+551 SSRQLL
-558 DFYTSEGRDFTTYNA
+558 DFYNSEGFDFTTYNA

-578 RITLDRGLFPTS
+578 RITLDRGLFPTR
-590 GTSNSIS
+590 GTSNGIS
-597 LSLTLPGSNLNY
+597 LSFSLPGSNLNF
-609 GRFTHD
+609 GRLTHE
-615 FKYFLPLPRG
+615 FKYFQPLPRG
-625 LIFSYKSKIGYL
+625 LIFGYRSKIGYL
-637 FSYGDTNTAPP
+637 FTYGDTESAPP
-648 YQYFYAGGIRSVR
+648 YQYFYAGGMRSVR

-673 YSSGYSPRRQRPV
+673 YQSGIAVRNQRPV

-693 GGFDLIIPLSF
+693 GGLDLIIPLNF

-709 SVRGSVFLDYGNVF
+709 SIRGSVFFDYGNVF

-740 ELRYSVGI
+740 ELRYSLGVGI
-748 GVTWIT
+748 TWIT

-770 PNDRTETF
+770 PTDRTETF